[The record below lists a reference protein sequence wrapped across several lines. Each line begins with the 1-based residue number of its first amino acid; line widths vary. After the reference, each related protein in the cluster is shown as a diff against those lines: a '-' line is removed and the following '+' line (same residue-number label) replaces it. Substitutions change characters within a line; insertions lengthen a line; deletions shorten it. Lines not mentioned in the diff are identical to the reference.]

1 MKNIFV
7 FILALSALTV
17 TRAQTKNLKNNNSPV
32 FKFDKEVIDYGTISQ
47 NADGKRVF
55 KFTNVGKSPLI
66 ITNIQSSCGCTVPKK
81 PEAPIMP
88 GKQGEIQVKYATNRV
103 GNFQKSLTITS
114 NASEPI
120 KVVSIK
126 GRVTPLT
133 TAVEKK
139 KDLMHQK

>member
-1 MKNIFV
+1 MKNIFL
-7 FILALSALTV
+7 FILSLCLFSITE
-17 TRAQTKNLKNNNSPV
+17 AQTTNKNNNSPV
-32 FKFDKEVIDYGTISQ
+32 FKFDKEVIDYGTIVK

-55 KFTNVGKSPLI
+55 TFTNIGKSPLI

-88 GKQGEIQVKYATNRV
+88 GAKGEIQVKYATDRV
-103 GNFQKSLTITS
+103 GSFQKSLTITS

-126 GRVTPLT
+126 GRVTQLT
-133 TAVEKK
+133 TAVAKK

>member
-17 TRAQTKNLKNNNSPV
+17 TRAQTKNSKNNNSPI
-32 FKFDKEVIDYGTISQ
+32 FKFDKEVIDYGTIVK

-88 GKQGEIQVKYATNRV
+88 GEQGEIQVKYATNRV
-103 GNFQKSLTITS
+103 GSFQKSLTITS
-114 NASEPI
+114 NASEPT
-120 KVVSIK
+120 KVINIK
-126 GRVTPLT
+126 GRVISMATPV
-133 TAVEKK
+133 AKK